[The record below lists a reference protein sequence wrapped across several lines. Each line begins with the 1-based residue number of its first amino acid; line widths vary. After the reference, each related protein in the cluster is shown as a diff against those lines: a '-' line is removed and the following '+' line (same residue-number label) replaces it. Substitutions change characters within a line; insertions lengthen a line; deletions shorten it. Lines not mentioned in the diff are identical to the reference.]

1 FVIENIE
8 EELKFPLKLTL
19 CNDSYIQEQNKSTI
33 FVDADK
39 IEFPLI
45 IRKWREGDV
54 FYPLGMKG
62 SKKVS
67 KFFKD
72 EKISIFDKQKIWILE
87 SNKNIVWIIDYRQDD
102 RFKVEQT
109 TQTTLKIE
117 FLK

>member
-1 FVIENIE
+1 
-8 EELKFPLKLTL
+8 
-19 CNDSYIQEQNKSTI
+19 
-33 FVDADK
+33 
-39 IEFPLI
+39 
-45 IRKWREGDV
+45 
-54 FYPLGMKG
+54 MKG